1 MGSGCGRDGGPKRCK
16 TRVHAFGG
24 LRWGN
29 AWAGELRRWCW
40 VSCAQVLQIPMGLEP
55 WRPSSLSPLASL
67 SCLAFSPPMLVL
79 SFWFGFV
86 AIAFRA
92 ASGTCKPLAYP
103 LQIQDWLFKAELV
116 CWSPW
121 FRRDG
126 AHKGTLT

>member
-40 VSCAQVLQIPMGLEP
+40 VSRAQVLQIQMGLEP

-67 SCLAFSPPMLVL
+67 SFLAFHRIPCAPLEVLGASAPPTV
-79 SFWFGFV
+79 
-86 AIAFRA
+86 R
-92 ASGTCKPLAYP
+92 K
-103 LQIQDWLFKAELV
+103 
-116 CWSPW
+116 
-121 FRRDG
+121 
-126 AHKGTLT
+126 